1 MIRVFLL
8 MIRYAY
14 LVLLVKCQ
22 LAQRSH
28 AFHLHYSSSCRT
40 DCSLHG
46 SHGSVSHSQNPLQ
59 FPFYL
64 RYSSSDDNVEAER
77 SKIGDKIGDQTS
89 GRLSR
94 PSIPVIGPIPLAP
107 PLMVGDDMI
116 VKQPTPM
123 QWTTFEE
130 ARWIHMN
137 SHNMSLVDASPIV
150 AVIDEVTGYKASN
163 SFVTGRYATIAAI
176 MGVQQLQDKDN
187 DETIGGSYSSF
198 TESSSVRLYG
208 IGRAVLCEFYNRIP
222 SAFTTA
228 FTEEDDEDDDDDDYT
243 DDDYDYTYFS
253 SGRAPIIMA
262 EFELLYDVDVP
273 KVYDDADANVANVRR
288 HASAWSTNFWSS
300 LTLSSKAMD
309 SILASKYSNRGKIL
323 SLSSYNNNYQQN
335 KKKVFDNL
343 GDAYTSPAASIA
355 NLARF
360 GGQVNMMHD
369 SRRSLVSGI
378 IAAKRRLQN
387 YYDQLSSLNDY
398 GQSLQ
403 PKGESKWLWNEMTD
417 EWEQDSS
424 SVEWEQETASLLLE
438 REHDLIVDESNTAS
452 DEPNDESPE
461 NHSTEVKSAQYLTM
475 RNGKTVSEMENF
487 GLSYYGAFSSLSSLT
502 EEAMRRFKPYYSSS
516 HREREEYTYEVQSFV
531 AWKALE
537 GIVSPNDV
545 AWCLLCTSAKDR
557 LLRAYDIM
565 YEHRLGLE
573 ELVDSLS
580 QELSSCGE
588 ECTDLW

>member
-1 MIRVFLL
+1 
-8 MIRYAY
+8 
-14 LVLLVKCQ
+14 
-22 LAQRSH
+22 
-28 AFHLHYSSSCRT
+28 
-40 DCSLHG
+40 
-46 SHGSVSHSQNPLQ
+46 
-59 FPFYL
+59 
-64 RYSSSDDNVEAER
+64 
-77 SKIGDKIGDQTS
+77 
-89 GRLSR
+89 
-94 PSIPVIGPIPLAP
+94 
-107 PLMVGDDMI
+107 MVGDDMI

-150 AVIDEVTGYKASN
+150 AVIDEVTGYKATN

-176 MGVQQLQDKDN
+176 MGVQQLQDKDS
-187 DETIGGSYSSF
+187 DEKRGGSYSSF

-228 FTEEDDEDDDDDDYT
+228 NTEEDDEDDDDDYDDYT
-243 DDDYDYTYFS
+243 DDDHDNTYLS

-262 EFELLYDVDVP
+262 EFELLYDLDVP
-273 KVYDDADANVANVRR
+273 KVYDDADTNVANVRR
-288 HASAWSTNFWSS
+288 HASAWSANFWSS
-300 LTLSSKAMD
+300 LTVSSKAMD
-309 SILASKYSNRGKIL
+309 SILASKYSNTGKIL

-387 YYDQLSSLNDY
+387 YYDQVSSLNDY

-403 PKGESKWLWNEMTD
+403 PKGGSKWLWNEMTD

-424 SVEWEQETASLLLE
+424 SLELEWEQETASLLLE
-438 REHDLIVDESNTAS
+438 REYDLIGDKSTTSSN
-452 DEPNDESPE
+452 EPNDESPE
-461 NHSTEVKSAQYLTM
+461 NHPTEQEIKSAQYLTM

-502 EEAMRRFKPYYSSS
+502 DEAMRRFKPYYSSS

-537 GIVSPNDV
+537 GIVSPSDV

>member
-1 MIRVFLL
+1 
-8 MIRYAY
+8 
-14 LVLLVKCQ
+14 
-22 LAQRSH
+22 
-28 AFHLHYSSSCRT
+28 
-40 DCSLHG
+40 
-46 SHGSVSHSQNPLQ
+46 
-59 FPFYL
+59 
-64 RYSSSDDNVEAER
+64 
-77 SKIGDKIGDQTS
+77 
-89 GRLSR
+89 
-94 PSIPVIGPIPLAP
+94 
-107 PLMVGDDMI
+107 
-116 VKQPTPM
+116 M

-137 SHNMSLVDASPIV
+137 SHNMSLVDAAPIV

-176 MGVQQLQDKDN
+176 MGVQQLQDGNN
-187 DETIGGSYSSF
+187 DEILGGSHSSF

-222 SAFTTA
+222 STFTTA
-228 FTEEDDEDDDDDDYT
+228 NADEDEDDDEYDDYME
-243 DDDYDYTYFS
+243 DDYDNTYLS

-262 EFELLYDVDVP
+262 EFELLYDADVP
-273 KVYDDADANVANVRR
+273 KVFDDGDVTTANFRR

-309 SILASKYSNRGKIL
+309 SILASKYSNTGKIL

-369 SRRSLVSGI
+369 SRRSLVNGI

-387 YYDQLSSLNDY
+387 YYDKVATLNDY
-398 GQSLQ
+398 GQSLP
-403 PKGESKWLWNEMTD
+403 PKGGSKWLWNEMTN

-424 SVEWEQETASLLLE
+424 SLELEWEQETTSLLLE
-438 REHDLIVDESNTAS
+438 REHDVADESIGSST
-452 DEPNDESPE
+452 EPHGDSPE
-461 NHSTEVKSAQYLTM
+461 NQSTEQDAKSPQYLTM
-475 RNGKTVSEMENF
+475 RNGKTVNEMENY

-502 EEAMRRFKPYYSSS
+502 EEAMRRFKPYYSPS

-537 GIVSPNDV
+537 GIVSPSDV

-573 ELVDSLS
+573 EVVDSLS
-580 QELSSCGE
+580 QELHSCGE

>member
-1 MIRVFLL
+1 ML
-8 MIRYAY
+8 RYAC

-28 AFHLHYSSSCRT
+28 AFRLRYSNSCRT
-40 DCSLHG
+40 HCSLHG
-46 SHGSVSHSQNPLQ
+46 SHGSVSLSRSPLQ
-59 FPFYL
+59 FAFYL

-77 SKIGDKIGDQTS
+77 SNIGNQRS

-150 AVIDEVTGYKASN
+150 AVIDEVTGYKATN

-176 MGVQQLQDKDN
+176 MGVQQLQDKDS
-187 DETIGGSYSSF
+187 DEKRGGSYSSF

-228 FTEEDDEDDDDDDYT
+228 NTEEDDEDDDDDYDDYT
-243 DDDYDYTYFS
+243 DDDHDNTYLS

-262 EFELLYDVDVP
+262 EFELLYDLDVP
-273 KVYDDADANVANVRR
+273 KVYDDADTNVANVRR
-288 HASAWSTNFWSS
+288 HASAWSANFWSS
-300 LTLSSKAMD
+300 LTVSSKAMD
-309 SILASKYSNRGKIL
+309 SILASKYSNTGKIL

-387 YYDQLSSLNDY
+387 YYDQVSSLNDY

-403 PKGESKWLWNEMTD
+403 PKGGSKWLWNEMTD

-424 SVEWEQETASLLLE
+424 SLELEWEQETASLLLE
-438 REHDLIVDESNTAS
+438 REYDLIGDKSTTSSN
-452 DEPNDESPE
+452 EPNDESPE
-461 NHSTEVKSAQYLTM
+461 NHPTEQEIKSAQYLTM

-502 EEAMRRFKPYYSSS
+502 DEAMRRFKPYYSSS

-537 GIVSPNDV
+537 GIVSPSDV